1 MDRVS
6 LFLLE
11 FVTESYC
18 RESDLKSFVL
28 KLITG
33 RVCLI
38 KTERSLRLGNTLP
51 EQWRNVTS
59 RVHSGTTMGA
69 TSQESLGSVQELQG
83 WKDTLSTQ
91 GGRAM
96 GQASGEH
103 CSGAGRLVRR
113 SVAQVQSRALPG
125 KNGCR

>member
-33 RVCLI
+33 RICLI

-69 TSQESLGSVQELQG
+69 TSQESLGSVQELKG
-83 WKDTLSTQ
+83 WKEPCPPR
-91 GGRAM
+91 GAGPWGRPQESPAL
-96 GQASGEH
+96 GQAGW
-103 CSGAGRLVRR
+103 
-113 SVAQVQSRALPG
+113 
-125 KNGCR
+125 

>member
-33 RVCLI
+33 RICLI

-69 TSQESLGSVQELQG
+69 TSQESLGSVQELKG

-96 GQASGEH
+96 GQASGEP

-113 SVAQVQSRALPG
+113 SVAQVQSRALPR
-125 KNGCR
+125 KNGCH

>member
-59 RVHSGTTMGA
+59 RAHSGTTMGA
-69 TSQESLGSVQELQG
+69 TFQESLGSVQELKG

-96 GQASGEH
+96 GQASGEP

-125 KNGCR
+125 KNGCH